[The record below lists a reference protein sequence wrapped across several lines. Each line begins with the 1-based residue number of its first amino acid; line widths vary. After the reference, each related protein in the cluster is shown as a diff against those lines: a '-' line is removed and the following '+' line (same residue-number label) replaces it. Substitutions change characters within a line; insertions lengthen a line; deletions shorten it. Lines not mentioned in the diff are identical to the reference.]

1 MNSVTNDKQLDRIER
16 MLKEYLRSSRRKSWK
31 QDERIRALLELQR
44 KRAEALKR
52 DTESKESGSTSE

>member
-31 QDERIRALLELQR
+31 QDERIRVLLERQR
-44 KRAEALKR
+44 KREEALKR
-52 DTESKESGSTSE
+52 DPESKESGSTSE